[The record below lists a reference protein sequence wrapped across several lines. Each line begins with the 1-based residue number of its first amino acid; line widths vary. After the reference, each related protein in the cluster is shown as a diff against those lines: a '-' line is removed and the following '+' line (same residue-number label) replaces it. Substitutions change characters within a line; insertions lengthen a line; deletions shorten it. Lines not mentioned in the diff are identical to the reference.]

1 VEAVQSPNNLSTA
14 CLDGHWKNQFTG
26 FW

>member
-1 VEAVQSPNNLSTA
+1 VEPVQSPNNLSTA